1 MSFSS
6 SALDYPPWRRTPAQ
20 SNAVQDDVNLF
31 SILSFFTFSS
41 YFFSFSL
48 LFYPI
53 LLPYRTPLY
62 RTPSH
67 SSLIFYTLNPS
78 YRWKPPP
85 PAPPPLIDF
94 TISQHPLSYFFSS
107 YHILSYMVL
116 SYLILSIFTVISPH
130 CIHFLL
136 TYVSHYLNISS
147 TSTLPSSLL

>member
-20 SNAVQDDVNLF
+20 SNAIQDDVNLF

-48 LFYPI
+48 LFYLI

-78 YRWKPPP
+78 CRWKPPP
-85 PAPPPLIDF
+85 PPPPPLIDF
-94 TISQHPLSYFFSS
+94 TISQHPLSYFISS
-107 YHILSYMVL
+107 YHVLSYMVL
-116 SYLILSIFTVISPH
+116 SYLILS
-130 CIHFLL
+130 
-136 TYVSHYLNISS
+136 YLILSYLILS
-147 TSTLPSSLL
+147 YLILFSLL